1 VVDDD
6 ATALYGAAVVNG
18 VTVLV
23 DSVLE
28 TVEVAAAAVA
38 ELKEGLATAQIG
50 WQGYDGL

>member
-1 VVDDD
+1 MVDDD
-6 ATALYGAAVVNG
+6 TTVLYGAAVVDG

-28 TVEVAAAAVA
+28 TVEVATAAVT

-50 WQGYDGL
+50 

>member
-1 VVDDD
+1 MIDDD
-6 ATALYGAAVVNG
+6 ATVLYGATVVDG

-28 TVEVAAAAVA
+28 TVEVATAAVA
-38 ELKEGLATAQIG
+38 ELKEGLAIAQIG